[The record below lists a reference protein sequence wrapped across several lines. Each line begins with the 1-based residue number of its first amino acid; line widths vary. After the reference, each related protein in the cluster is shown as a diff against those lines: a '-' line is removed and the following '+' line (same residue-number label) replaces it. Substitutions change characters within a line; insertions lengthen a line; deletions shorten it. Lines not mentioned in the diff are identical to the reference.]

1 MRWLRGIKVRY
12 YREQC
17 RANYVSMP
25 SLKPQYPGGG
35 LGPKLLGLELQ
46 GPVWAGKQGM
56 GRHAQ
61 MPAAHLPPQLCRD
74 ARILIEVTPIAA
86 VLFSSCLD
94 IKA

>member
-35 LGPKLLGLELQ
+35 LGPKLLGLELL
-46 GPVWAGKQGM
+46 GPVWAGTVWAGM
-56 GRHAQ
+56 PKCQPRICHLSYAA
-61 MPAAHLPPQLCRD
+61 MP
-74 ARILIEVTPIAA
+74 E
-86 VLFSSCLD
+86 S
-94 IKA
+94 

>member
-1 MRWLRGIKVRY
+1 MRWFGGIKVRY
-12 YREQC
+12 YRKQW

-35 LGPKLLGLELQ
+35 LGTKALGWRHCWETE
-46 GPVWAGKQGM
+46 AGM
-56 GRHAQ
+56 GRHVQ
-61 MPAAHLPPQLCRD
+61 MPASHLPPQLCRD